1 MSLKITSLAALALA
15 LACGGSNPNETAQ
28 NPQPTK
34 ATGAELGAAPEASDA
49 RLAWAMNGP
58 QRTPQEKARDAF
70 RHPKETLDFFGV
82 KKDSHVVE
90 LWPGGGWYT
99 EILAPFLRDS
109 GKLTVTN
116 FDPAKA
122 QGEQKQ
128 FAESFDKKLAAS
140 PDVYGKVEVR
150 RIAPPNDIVLGS
162 DGSADVV
169 LTFRNL
175 HGWINNGYAKQ
186 VFEAAYK
193 VLKPGGTFGI
203 VEHRADPG
211 ADAKTSAQTGYIPEQ
226 AVIDLAQSVGFK
238 LAGKSEINANPKD
251 DHKHENGV
259 WALPPTLRNGDKDRA
274 KYEAI
279 GESDRMTLKFT
290 KP

>member
-1 MSLKITSLAALALA
+1 MSLKIACIAALALG
-15 LACGGSNPNETAQ
+15 LACGGSKANQTAQ
-28 NPQPTK
+28 NPPPQSTS
-34 ATGAELGAAPEASDA
+34 AELGPAPEGSDA
-49 RLAWAMNGP
+49 RLAWALAGP
-58 QRTPQEKARDAF
+58 QRTDKEKARDAF
-70 RHPKETLDFFGV
+70 RHPKETLAFFGV
-82 KKDSHVVE
+82 TPSSHVVE

-99 EILAPFLRDS
+99 EILAPYLRDS

-122 QGEQKQ
+122 QGEQKD
-128 FAESFDKKLAAS
+128 FAETFDKKIAS
-140 PDVYGKVEVR
+140 SPSVYGKVEVR
-150 RIAPPNDIVLGS
+150 RIAPPSDLVLGP
-162 DGSADVV
+162 DGSANVV

-193 VLKPGGTFGI
+193 VLEPGGVFGI
-203 VEHRADPG
+203 VEHRADAG
-211 ADAKTSAQTGYIPEQ
+211 VDAKTSAQTGYIPEQ

-238 LAGKSEINANPKD
+238 LAAKSEVNANAKD
-251 DHKHENGV
+251 DHKHEGGV
-259 WALPPTLRNGDKDRA
+259 WALPPSLRNGDKDRA